1 MSATG
6 DMLDQKDDEIIRLRR
21 QLQEY
26 QKTVNQIDDFFEYA
40 NESKSDREFIHKKLD
55 ALTVALKILE

>member
-6 DMLDQKDDEIIRLRR
+6 NMLDQKDDEIIRLRR

-40 NESKSDREFIHKKLD
+40 SESKSDREFIHAKLD
-55 ALTVALKILE
+55 ALTVAIKIIK

>member
-6 DMLDQKDDEIIRLRR
+6 NMLEQKDDEIIRLRR

-26 QKTVNQIDDFFEYA
+26 QRTINQIDDFFEYA
-40 NESKSDREFIHKKLD
+40 NESKSDREFIHMKLD
-55 ALTVALKILE
+55 GLTVALKILK